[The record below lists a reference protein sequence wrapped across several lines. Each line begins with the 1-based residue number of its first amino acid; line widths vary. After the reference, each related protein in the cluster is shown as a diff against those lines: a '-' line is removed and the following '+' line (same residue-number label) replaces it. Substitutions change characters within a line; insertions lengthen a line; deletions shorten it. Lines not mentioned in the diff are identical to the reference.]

1 MPYILLPQIEGAAL
15 TPNPAEAIGAAVLV
29 VTVAERTVWVEPPVG
44 FAGEMFALEP
54 QAEA

>member
-15 TPNPAEAIGAAVLV
+15 TPNPAEANGAAVLV
-29 VTVAERTVWVEPPVG
+29 VTVAEPPVVC
-44 FAGEMFALEP
+44 AGEMYAGEP